1 MGYLHNHKKTSH
13 VSLMQGIGHKVKSL
27 VDFGIGLKGAYDT
40 ARTVYSVAQVAMPYI
55 EYGLPLLGVL

>member
-1 MGYLHNHKKTSH
+1 
-13 VSLMQGIGHKVKSL
+13 MQGIGHKVKSL